1 MFTGIVQGKARV
13 VAVQRHPQFMQ
24 LSLDLPP
31 ERANQLEQGA
41 SIAVNGTCLTVTGF
55 EGTRVNFDLITETLR
70 ATNLGELQTG
80 DEVNFERAAR
90 FGDEIG
96 GHLLSG
102 HVHAT
107 AEIISIETTEHNCI
121 ISFAAPP
128 ALQKYI
134 LPKGFVALNGCSL
147 TIGDV
152 QNGQFNVY
160 LIPETLAVT
169 RFGAARVGER
179 VNIEVDPHTQAVV
192 DTVERYLKAQP
203 SP

>member
-13 VAVQRHPQFMQ
+13 VELQRHPQFMQ
-24 LSLDLPP
+24 LSLELPP
-31 ERANQLEQGA
+31 ECADQLQQGA

-55 EGTRVNFDLITETLR
+55 EGNRVQFDLIQETLR
-70 ATNLGELQTG
+70 ATNLKELSVG

-107 AEIISIETTEHNCI
+107 VEIVEIETSEHNCI
-121 ISFAAPP
+121 LSFAIP
-128 ALQKYI
+128 ATLQKYI

-147 TIGDV
+147 TIGEV
-152 QNGQFNVY
+152 RHGRFNVY

-169 RFGAARVGER
+169 RFGSARVGER
-179 VNIEVDPHTQAVV
+179 INLEVDPQTQAVV
-192 DTVERYLKAQP
+192 DTVERYLSIQQQD
-203 SP
+203 